1 MPLELFYVKILRCL
15 DSCLP
20 WRRREMYCITSL
32 RPEDGGK
39 NALNVNPGKV
49 EAANLGGRERRGPGL
64 SR

>member
-1 MPLELFYVKILRCL
+1 
-15 DSCLP
+15 
-20 WRRREMYCITSL
+20 MYCITSL